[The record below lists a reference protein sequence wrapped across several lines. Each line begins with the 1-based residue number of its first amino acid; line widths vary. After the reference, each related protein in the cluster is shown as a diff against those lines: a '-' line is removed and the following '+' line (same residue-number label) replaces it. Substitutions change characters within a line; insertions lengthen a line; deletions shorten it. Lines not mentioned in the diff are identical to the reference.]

1 MRTFLLA
8 DPSAEPVFFLLPSG
22 RFNYQMLLDY
32 LHDDKELSEAFPR
45 ATKGK
50 RGQEPPPQNIYD
62 VSNAIKI
69 LGYKP
74 TSAKSTA

>member
-1 MRTFLLA
+1 
-8 DPSAEPVFFLLPSG
+8 
-22 RFNYQMLLDY
+22 MLLDH
-32 LHDDKELSEAFPR
+32 LHDNEELSRAFPR

-62 VSNAIKI
+62 VSNAEKI

-74 TSAKSTA
+74 TPAKSTA

>member
-1 MRTFLLA
+1 MYDLA
-8 DPSAEPVFFLLPSG
+8 AVIAPANRYTDQVLAG

-32 LHDDKELSEAFPR
+32 LHDNEELAKAFPR

-50 RGQEPPPQNIYD
+50 KGQAPPPQNIYD
-62 VSNAIKI
+62 VSNSVKI

-74 TSAKSTA
+74 TSAESTA